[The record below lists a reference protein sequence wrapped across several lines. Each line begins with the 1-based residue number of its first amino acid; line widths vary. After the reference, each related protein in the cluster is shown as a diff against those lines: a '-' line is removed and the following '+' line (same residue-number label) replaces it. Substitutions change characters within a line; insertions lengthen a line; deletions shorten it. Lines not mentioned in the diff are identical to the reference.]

1 MTVLVV
7 CTVILAVSCIS
18 GLVKGFTGK
27 ASGILALVL
36 SFILVQALLPTV
48 TVYLREQTPVYGF
61 IKEKCTDIA
70 EAAVQ
75 RSISGEPSSP
85 NVSVIGDGDGTDW
98 SKKFVFSPAMKQ
110 IPPLSFVSHFI
121 LR

>member
-48 TVYLREQTPVYGF
+48 TVYLREQTPVYGLREMCGYRRSGRAEEYLRGTLF
-61 IKEKCTDIA
+61 IGRRRLYRYA
-70 EAAVQ
+70 
-75 RSISGEPSSP
+75 SGRKWKRLFRRFFFRRLSFCCSS
-85 NVSVIGDGDGTDW
+85 GTD
-98 SKKFVFSPAMKQ
+98 
-110 IPPLSFVSHFI
+110 
-121 LR
+121 RRG